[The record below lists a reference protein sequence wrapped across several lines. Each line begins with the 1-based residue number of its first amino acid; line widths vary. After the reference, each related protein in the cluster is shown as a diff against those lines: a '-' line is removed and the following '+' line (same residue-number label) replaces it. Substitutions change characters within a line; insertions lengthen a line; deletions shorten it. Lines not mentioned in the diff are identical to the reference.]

1 MTTEAHQQII
11 DDFIQKSTVTDRR
24 NEEREKAT
32 TISRCHKGQNLNLTD
47 TRKYLDEQESG
58 RIDFTMGKYV
68 VWAVQLKMFTN
79 SDLYF
84 KIRLAKCFLIERE
97 SYMSNF

>member
-1 MTTEAHQQII
+1 MTDQRKKEK
-11 DDFIQKSTVTDRR
+11 KS
-24 NEEREKAT
+24 T

-47 TRKYLDEQESG
+47 TKKKHLDEQESG

-79 SDLYF
+79 NDLYF
-84 KIRLAKCFLIERE
+84 KFVWQSVFLSRKSRI
-97 SYMSNF
+97 

>member
-1 MTTEAHQQII
+1 MTDQRKKEK
-11 DDFIQKSTVTDRR
+11 KS
-24 NEEREKAT
+24 T

-47 TRKYLDEQESG
+47 TSQHLDEQESG
-58 RIDFTMGKYV
+58 RIDFSMGKYV

-84 KIRLAKCFLIERE
+84 KIRLAKCFLIEKE
-97 SYMSNF
+97 SYIALSNF

>member
-1 MTTEAHQQII
+1 MTTEAHHQII
-11 DDFIQKSTVTDRR
+11 DDFIQKSNVTDRR

-32 TISRCHKGQNLNLTD
+32 TISRCHKGQDLNLTD
-47 TRKYLDEQESG
+47 TSQHLVEQESG

-79 SDLYF
+79 NDLYF
-84 KIRLAKCFLIERE
+84 KFVWQSVFLFP
-97 SYMSNF
+97 SSMQV